1 MTIVTIIVVGLVA
14 LAAGLSI
21 VGVIL
26 GLSAGALWWVTGI
39 YHAFK
44 PEEPPAPV
52 DSEWSRD
59 QAKEAGGH
67 DDPTRSSQ

>member
-1 MTIVTIIVVGLVA
+1 MTIVVIIVVGLVV

-21 VGVIL
+21 VGAIL
-26 GLSAGALWWVTGI
+26 GFSAGALWWITGI
-39 YHAFK
+39 FHAFK
-44 PEEPPAPV
+44 PEEPPTRA

-59 QAKEAGGH
+59 QAREAGGH